1 MTVAMST
8 LHPIENGAFPLGEG
22 GRGSCWLIKFLW
34 PKPSVAT
41 LTLYNIVLL
50 TCHLLVKSC
59 WCLVWN
65 WGNMVLKEM
74 LLGFIHN
81 LHRYW
86 WALIKQK
93 GHPLNVQQSTIS
105 VSPFRWQAHSDARSN
120 QKKWGTRP
128 SKLEEPAEWLAPT
141 VGQSPF
147 SQLQL
152 HQMLLLWPTLY
163 QTLLGST
170 SSCEIQKKNQTPHIS
185 WCLILCK
192 DWYNTELGTSLTY
205 FAFDSKGLAE
215 QLTWLAL
222 Q

>member
-1 MTVAMST
+1 MTAAMST
-8 LHPIENGAFPLGEG
+8 YTHWEWSFSTGGGGEG
-22 GRGSCWLIKFLW
+22 QLLTYQIF
-34 PKPSVAT
+34 VART
-41 LTLYNIVLL
+41 FCCNLNIVQYC
-50 TCHLLVKSC
+50 TFNMSYAGEELLVLGLK
-59 WCLVWN
+59 L
-65 WGNMVLKEM
+65 GKMVLKET

-81 LHRYW
+81 LHWYW

-93 GHPLNVQQSTIS
+93 GHPLDVQQSTIS
-105 VSPFRWQAHSDARSN
+105 VSPFGWQAHSDARSN

-141 VGQSPF
+141 VGRSPF

-170 SSCEIQKKNQTPHIS
+170 SSCEIQKTYQTPHIS

-192 DWYNTELGTSLTY
+192 DWYNTQLATSLTY